1 MKKKVLVT
9 GGAGCI
15 GLEVTKQ
22 LTKLG
27 YSPIIYDLSE
37 KFLQLL
43 SFNINI
49 KNKIF
54 GSILDKS
61 RLSESLKNC
70 DAVIHLAAHLGV
82 ERTENFPE
90 RCLEINING
99 TKNVIE
105 AAINNNIKNFVY
117 ASSSEV
123 YGEPIDKKVSENSIT
138 QGKTVYSISKLAAE
152 EYLKAACLNSR
163 NKFKAIT
170 LRYFNTFGPY
180 QIGAFVIPKFIK
192 NINDGKDLI
201 INGSGEQ
208 LRSYC
213 YVEDTANGTVNALNH
228 LFISDKRYDYFNI
241 GNPSNKINIKNLA
254 KKIMILNTFNK
265 NTPKIIY
272 DKKFINS
279 DRNKEREINDRIC
292 DISKAKKI
300 LKFNP
305 KISLDEG
312 LIKTISSNSILADW
326 PVNN

>member
-15 GLEVTKQ
+15 GIAVTKQ
-22 LTKLG
+22 LIKAN

-37 KFLQLL
+37 KFIQL
-43 SFNINI
+43 SKYNINI
-49 KNKIF
+49 KNKII

-61 RLSESLKNC
+61 RLTESMKSC
-70 DAVIHLAAHLGV
+70 HAVVHLAAHLGV
-82 ERTENFPE
+82 QRTENFPE

-105 AAINNNIKNFVY
+105 AAISNNIKKFIF

-123 YGEPIDKKVSENSIT
+123 YGEPIEKIVSERSIT

-180 QIGAFVIPKFIK
+180 QIGAFAIPKFIK
-192 NINDGKDLI
+192 NVSEGKDI
-201 INGSGEQ
+201 IVNGSGDQ

-213 YVEDTANGTVNALNH
+213 YVEDTAKGTVLALNH
-228 LFISDKRYDYFNI
+228 LYKTSKRYDYFNI
-241 GNPSNKINIKNLA
+241 GNPSNKINIKDLA
-254 KKIMILNTFNK
+254 KKIKSLNHANK
-265 NTPKIIY
+265 KISKIIY

-279 DRNKEREINDRIC
+279 
-292 DISKAKKI
+292 
-300 LKFNP
+300 
-305 KISLDEG
+305 
-312 LIKTISSNSILADW
+312 
-326 PVNN
+326 